1 MDSNGIEPAGHLH
14 IAQAHEI
21 HRPVRAV
28 RIEPVA
34 AFPLP
39 SSSSASA
46 RLEPSVRRD
55 AAPKVWR
62 MVAGRVAGSID
73 FSADAPRPTGPAIPM
88 YRHPADR
95 NVAATGVGLGRLID
109 LDA

>member
-1 MDSNGIEPAGHLH
+1 MDSSGIEPAGHLRL
-14 IAQAHEI
+14 AQAHEI

-39 SSSSASA
+39 SRSPVE
-46 RLEPSVRRD
+46 LEPLARRG
-55 AAPKVWR
+55 AAPKVQR
-62 MVAGRVAGSID
+62 VVAGRVPGSID
-73 FSADAPRPTGPAIPM
+73 FSADAPRPRGPAIPM